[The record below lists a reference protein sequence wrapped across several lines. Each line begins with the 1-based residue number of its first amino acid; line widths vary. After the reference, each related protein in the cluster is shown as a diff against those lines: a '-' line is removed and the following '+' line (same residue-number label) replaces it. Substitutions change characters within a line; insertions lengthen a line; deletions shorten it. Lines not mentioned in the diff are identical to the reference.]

1 LQRKIK
7 NMRLRNSIA
16 FLGIGLLMFAA
27 CSKNKNI
34 VSVVPVDPVEQAKKD
49 NDSLVKYL
57 QTHYLNNDGN
67 LYTIKNGERPLL
79 EDVTTEAITLN
90 TVAYKLY
97 YLSLST
103 GTTLAPTRS
112 DSILVKYAG
121 FLLDSTKFDS
131 RTLAWLDLTQV
142 VQGWKYGFVH
152 FKGGDK
158 IINSDESLSYVN
170 NGKGFLFIPS
180 GLGFGQ
186 GATGLIPSNNPL
198 IFKFELNDVRRAD
211 HDQDGILSN
220 LEDIDNDGEVAND
233 DTNGNGFPDFLD
245 ADDDGDTIL
254 TKDEDVNG
262 NGTVFDDDTDGDGI
276 ANYLDK
282 DDDGDG
288 KLTKDEDAN
297 HNGNF
302 NDDDSDGDGIPNYLD
317 KDSK

>member
-1 LQRKIK
+1 
-7 NMRLRNSIA
+7 MRLRNIITIIS
-16 FLGIGLLMFAA
+16 IGLLILVA
-27 CSKNKNI
+27 CSKNKNPI
-34 VSVVPVDPVEQAKKD
+34 VTVIVDPVEQAAKD

-67 LYTIKNGERPLL
+67 LYTIKNGERALIQ
-79 EDVTTEAITLN
+79 DIITEEITFK

-97 YLSLST
+97 YLSEST
-103 GTTLAPTRS
+103 GTTLEPTRS
-112 DSILVKYAG
+112 DSVLVKYSG

-158 IINSDESLSYVN
+158 IINADESLSYIN
-170 NGKGFLFIPS
+170 NGRGYLFIPS

-186 GATGLIPSNNPL
+186 GASGLIPANNPL
-198 IFKFELNDVRRAD
+198 IFKIELNDVRRAD
-211 HDQDGILSN
+211 HDFDGIYSY
-220 LEDIDNDGEVAND
+220 LEDLDNDGEVAND
-233 DTNGNGFPDFLD
+233 DTNSNGFPNYLD
-245 ADDDGDTIL
+245 GDDDGDTVL
-254 TKDEDVNG
+254 TKNEDANG
-262 NGTVFDDDTDGDGI
+262 NGTVFDDDTDGDSVP
-276 ANYLDK
+276 NYLDN

-288 KLTKDEDAN
+288 KLTKDEDTN
-297 HNGNF
+297 RNSNL